1 MHIIFDVLG
10 KIMTL
15 KKAIAADM
23 VRFTVADSVQ
33 MSCYRSEPNTTAVG
47 SRPLVLLHSINAAPS
62 AMEMKPLFER
72 FADSRVVYAP
82 DLPGFGQSQ
91 RGDLPYSP
99 SFYAQVIN
107 DFLNQIDGPAPDVI
121 ALSLTS
127 EFTAR
132 ALRDHGA
139 VIHSLTLISPTGLGG
154 AEPPSAEAGARINR
168 ILNIGWLSGVLWRT
182 LVSRRSIQYFLKKA
196 FYGPPPEALVDYA
209 VATTREAEAARAPF
223 AFLTMQ
229 LFTTSALTRLYQ
241 SLEVPT
247 LLLYD
252 QDPNISFECVPELL
266 ASNSHIRAQTIVPT
280 RGLPQW
286 ERPEETF
293 NALTRFWDEVG

>member
-1 MHIIFDVLG
+1 MGLG
-10 KIMTL
+10 
-15 KKAIAADM
+15 KAIAAEICT
-23 VRFTVADSVQ
+23 FAVADGTQ
-33 MSCYRSEPNTTAVG
+33 LRCYCSQPDHLDDHA
-47 SRPLVLLHSINAAPS
+47 RPLVLLHSINAAPS

-99 SFYAQVIN
+99 AFYAQVIS
-107 DFLNQIDGPAPDVI
+107 DFLKQIGGPAPDVI

-132 ALRDHGA
+132 AVRDNGA
-139 VIHSLTLISPTGLGG
+139 EIHSLTFISPTGLGRSQ
-154 AEPPSAEAGARINR
+154 PPSAEVGARINR
-168 ILNIGWLSGVLWRT
+168 ILNIGWLSRGLWRA
-182 LVSRRSIQYFLKKA
+182 LVSRRSIQFFLNKA
-196 FYGPPPEALVDYA
+196 FYGSVPKDLVDYA
-209 VATTREAEAARAPF
+209 VATTREPDAARAPF

-229 LFTTSALTRLYQ
+229 LFTTEALVQLYQ
-241 SLEVPT
+241 PLKVPT

-252 QDPNISFECVPELL
+252 QDPNIGFECVPDLL
-266 ASNSHIRAQTIVPT
+266 HNNDLIRAQTIVPT
-280 RGLPQW
+280 CGLPHW

-293 NALTRFWDEVG
+293 NALTRFWGESE